1 MNLRRIFIIIL
12 GLLSTSLLIG
22 VLLAVLRGGPR
33 LYTTL
38 MAFSPFL
45 LVPIVLMAPLN
56 YTLRLLKWNLFLN
69 RLGIKVTRRAS
80 TLTFLAGLGLALIPG
95 KMGELANPFLLKE
108 LGGADINQTL
118 SAAVMLRYTDVLSVI
133 ALALLSSRAFPWAS
147 LPLALLA
154 LAFVS
159 SGIVFTSQRAFHFA
173 CTILPKQLRGKLLS
187 LKPAQQG
194 FRRLLHPRTLAV
206 ALALGCISWGF
217 EGLIVY
223 LALQGFGAQV
233 PPLSSLFVVSFST
246 VSAGVSLLPGGIGVA
261 EASIATLLSRQG
273 IDPTV
278 GALVTIITRIST
290 VWLGAVIGAVALYIV
305 AIELNLKESKQ

>member
-1 MNLRRIFIIIL
+1 MNLRRIVVIIA
-12 GLLSTSLLIG
+12 GLLGTSLLIG
-22 VLLAVLRGGPR
+22 VLSAILRGGST

-38 MAFSPFL
+38 KAFSPIL
-45 LVPIVLMAPLN
+45 LLPIVLMAPLN
-56 YTLRLLKWNLFLN
+56 YTLRLLKWNLFLR
-69 RLGIKVTRRAS
+69 RLGVKVTRRAS

-95 KMGELANPFLLKE
+95 KMGELANPVLLKE
-108 LGGADINQTL
+108 LGGAEMSHAL

-147 LPLALLA
+147 LPLGILA
-154 LAFVS
+154 LAFIGGGV
-159 SGIVFTSQRAFHFA
+159 VFASQRAFNWA
-173 CTILPKQLRGKLLS
+173 CSLLPARISSKLWS
-187 LKPAQQG
+187 LQSAQQG
-194 FRRLLHPRTLAV
+194 FRTLLAPSTL
-206 ALALGCISWGF
+206 ALALGLGCVSWGF

-233 PPLSSLFVVSFST
+233 PPLASLFVVSFST
-246 VSAGVSLLPGGIGVA
+246 VSAGISLLPGGIGVA
-261 EASIATLLSRQG
+261 EASITTLLARQG

-305 AIELNLKESKQ
+305 ALELNLKESKL

>member
-1 MNLRRIFIIIL
+1 
-12 GLLSTSLLIG
+12 
-22 VLLAVLRGGPR
+22 
-33 LYTTL
+33 
-38 MAFSPFL
+38 
-45 LVPIVLMAPLN
+45 MAPLN

-108 LGGADINQTL
+108 LGGADVGQAL

-133 ALALLSSRAFPWAS
+133 ALALLSSRAFPWAT

-154 LAFVS
+154 VAFI
-159 SGIVFTSQRAFHFA
+159 SGGVVFTSQRAFNLA
-173 CTILPKQLRGKLLS
+173 CSLLPTTIRTKLLS
-187 LKPAQQG
+187 LGPAQQG
-194 FRRLLHPRTLAV
+194 FRMLLHPRTLFF
-206 ALALGCISWGF
+206 ALGLGCLSWGF

-223 LALQGFGAQV
+223 LALQGFGAKV
-233 PPLSSLFVVSFST
+233 PPLASLFVVSFST

-261 EASIATLLSRQG
+261 EASIATLLARQG

-305 AIELNLKESKQ
+305 ARELNLKESKP